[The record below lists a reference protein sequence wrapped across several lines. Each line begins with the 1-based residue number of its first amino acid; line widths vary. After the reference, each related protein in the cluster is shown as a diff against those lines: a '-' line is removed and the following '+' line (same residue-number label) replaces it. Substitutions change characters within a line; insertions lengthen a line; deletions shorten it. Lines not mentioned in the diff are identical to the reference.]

1 MTRSL
6 LLTSLL
12 AFSFA
17 AEVATAETS
26 TRTGPRMTVE
36 RSYDGSGSGT
46 VSRELQNGA
55 TVDRSTS
62 CAGNLRRAGC
72 SSSASIRT
80 QNGQDY
86 SVERNTLAGRYRGGA
101 VTSVTG
107 SAGNTVVSPRRWR
120 R

>member
-1 MTRSL
+1 MHRL
-6 LLTSLL
+6 LLTSFLTIG
-12 AFSFA
+12 FA
-17 AEVATAETS
+17 AQSALADTS

-62 CAGNLRRAGC
+62 CAGNPWLAGC
-72 SSSASIRT
+72 SSSASV
-80 QNGQDY
+80 QSKSGEEY
-86 SVERNTLAGRYRGGA
+86 SIERDTLAGRHRGGA

-107 SAGNTVVSPRRWR
+107 PEGNTVVSPRRWR
-120 R
+120 RW